1 MDFSKFLLPP
11 YLYYVKK
18 EGKKFGIIA
27 RWIKIVIFEMGYMA
41 NPDKIFYAMKTKNV
55 LFLFRIC
62 FTETK
67 IVFL

>member
-1 MDFSKFLLPP
+1 
-11 YLYYVKK
+11 
-18 EGKKFGIIA
+18 
-27 RWIKIVIFEMGYMA
+27 MGYMA

-55 LFLFRIC
+55 LFLLRIC